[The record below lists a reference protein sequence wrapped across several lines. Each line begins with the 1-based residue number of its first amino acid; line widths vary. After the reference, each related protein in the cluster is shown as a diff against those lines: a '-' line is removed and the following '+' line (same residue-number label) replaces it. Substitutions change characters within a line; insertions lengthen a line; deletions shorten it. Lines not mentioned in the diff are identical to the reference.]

1 MTFRE
6 VECRAG
12 KAPQA
17 RTAHGMV
24 GINERFLLVYGGEG
38 EGNILGDIWIY
49 DVEELQWS
57 EIETLFGTLTPR
69 YEFSLALHRNELLIF
84 GGMNEEHAVLSDLVK
99 LEFLQETQPQ
109 SLICEQCQQEMQ
121 QPPSKPLGIY

>member
-1 MTFRE
+1 MA
-6 VECRAG
+6 CRAG

-24 GINERFLLVYGGEG
+24 GISERFLLVYGGEG

-69 YEFSLALHRNELLIF
+69 YEFSISLHRNELLIF

-109 SLICEQCQQEMQ
+109 SQICEQCQQ
-121 QPPSKPLGIY
+121 